1 MSSSRATLRRM
12 RYSCDCELRLDA
24 LQAKIESMNNVS
36 EHSSTYDDEIARRL
50 EDIKKNAVP
59 IARAQPLVY
68 FREI

>member
-1 MSSSRATLRRM
+1 M
-12 RYSCDCELRLDA
+12 RYSCGCELRLDA

-59 IARAQPLVY
+59 IARA
-68 FREI
+68 RSI